1 MPSLTAL
8 NPNIDAELDGIV
20 RTALARDPA
29 QRFQSAADVGDALA
43 HYLFAREWKVTSR
56 DVANLVRDGRVAAA
70 RSGSTRLSLIDALVA
85 DERAQMLADVAAELA
100 RGSAG
105 AGAAFGNEITT
116 TSTRDW
122 VAELGLDHLE

>member
-1 MPSLTAL
+1 
-8 NPNIDAELDGIV
+8 
-20 RTALARDPA
+20 
-29 QRFQSAADVGDALA
+29 
-43 HYLFAREWKVTSR
+43 
-56 DVANLVRDGRVAAA
+56 
-70 RSGSTRLSLIDALVA
+70 
-85 DERAQMLADVAAELA
+85 MLADVAAELA